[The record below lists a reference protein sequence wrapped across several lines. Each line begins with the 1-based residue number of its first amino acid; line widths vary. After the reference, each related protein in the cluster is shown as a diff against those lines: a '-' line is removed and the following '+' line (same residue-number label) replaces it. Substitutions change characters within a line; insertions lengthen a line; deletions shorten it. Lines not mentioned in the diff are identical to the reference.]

1 MQLVIPPAGAFEHVP
16 KLQHVPILIGEDG
29 SYPVEANRYLDERS
43 NAEWRLPGGE
53 DSGQV
58 VPTVSARKGIAARLS
73 IFLEWVNKA
82 KAGDWRSLTFQEGLL
97 DLYQPD
103 LLLGT
108 GSRSGRKL
116 KPSTV
121 NAYVGEACL
130 FLAWAYERGYR
141 DEFRVPKS
149 RTSYVY
155 HSATSPHSGALR
167 GSNKRIGALLTAE
180 VPIQLPSDS
189 EVERWMR
196 QIHIR
201 APIKALVFELILRCG
216 LRISEA
222 NSLRVTCF
230 PSKQSSDGNGWHP
243 DWLLAGEV
251 PMTIRY
257 GTKGAK
263 VSPSSDLGTRW
274 RTVFVPIDLAD
285 RIWHYITVIRPTQ
298 LGRYH
303 RGERMH
309 ERRVDRLWLGEG
321 KNQPISNE
329 MLRRV
334 WKSASHCPPGWHP
347 HSGRHYFAVQKIAAQ
362 TSAHLKLM
370 GLAST
375 TNADLGWLHGLM
387 AGQVKMILSPI
398 MGHVNERTTMR
409 YLQAAVAKVARDRGH
424 PSILWNAIIDRE

>member
-1 MQLVIPPAGAFEHVP
+1 MQVVMPPAGVFKHVP
-16 KLQHVPILIGEDG
+16 KLQHVPILIGDDG

-43 NAEWRLPGGE
+43 NAEWQLPGTD
-53 DSGQV
+53 DSARL

-73 IFLEWVNKA
+73 IFLEWVNTE
-82 KAGDWRSLTFQEGLL
+82 KAGDWRELAFQNGIL
-97 DLYQPD
+97 DQYQAG

-108 GSRSGRKL
+108 GSRSGKKL
-116 KPSTV
+116 KQSTV

-130 FLAWAYERGYR
+130 FLAWAFERGYR
-141 DEFRVPKS
+141 GEFRVPKN

-155 HSATSPHSGALR
+155 HSATSAYSGGLR
-167 GSNKRIGALLTAE
+167 GRDKRIGTLHSPD
-180 VPIQLPSDS
+180 VPIQLPSDR
-189 EVERWMR
+189 EVERWLR
-196 QIHIR
+196 RVQIR

-222 NSLRVTCF
+222 NSLRVSCF
-230 PSKQSSDGNGWHP
+230 PSKQNEERNGWRP
-243 DWLLAGEV
+243 DWLLSGEV

-263 VSPSSDLGTRW
+263 VNPSSDLGTRW

-303 RGERMH
+303 RGERTR

-329 MLRRV
+329 MLRRI
-334 WKSASHCPPGWHP
+334 WKSGSHCPPGWHP
-347 HSGRHYFAVQKIAAQ
+347 HSGRHFFAVEKIAAQ

-370 GLAST
+370 GMAST
-375 TNADLGWLHGLM
+375 TSADLGWLHGLM
-387 AGQVKMILSPI
+387 AGQIKMILSPI
-398 MGHVNERTTMR
+398 LGHVNERTTMR

-424 PSILWNAIIDRE
+424 PSISWNDIIDRE